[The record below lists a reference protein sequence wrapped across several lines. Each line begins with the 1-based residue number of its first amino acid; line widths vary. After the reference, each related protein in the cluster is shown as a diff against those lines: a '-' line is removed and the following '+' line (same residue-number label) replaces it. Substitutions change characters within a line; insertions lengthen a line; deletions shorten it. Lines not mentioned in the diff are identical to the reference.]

1 MHPATTPHPHRACAS
16 SSSVYTRSVW
26 RAWTVCESSPPGLPR
41 CASARR
47 LPQPKMTTLTRPR
60 VHPDTRRTHRTT
72 TTTTPRCMTDG
83 LTGGLPSCIECMQ
96 TGGLPSCI
104 EFTGNP
110 ARARESSCGRHL
122 QGHLDMRFGWHLQG
136 HKFAC
141 LLYRASSTLETT
153 KPCTVQQ
160 EHTSNESMQNKACH
174 YAHYNL

>member
-26 RAWTVCESSPPGLPR
+26 RAWTVCVSSPPGLLR

-72 TTTTPRCMTDG
+72 MTTTPRCMTDG

-104 EFTGNP
+104 ECMQTGGLLSCIECMQTGGLPSCIEFTGNP
-110 ARARESSCGRHL
+110 ARARESSCGHHL
-122 QGHLDMRFGWHLQG
+122 QGHLDMRFGRHLQG
-136 HKFAC
+136 HIFAC
-141 LLYRASSTLETT
+141 LLR
-153 KPCTVQQ
+153 V
-160 EHTSNESMQNKACH
+160 
-174 YAHYNL
+174 